1 MKKIIVAFALAF
13 AACAGASKNVDSR
26 KDPLPG
32 HWVGVIDRD
41 GWQRP
46 LSLMIDSNE
55 GTYVGSWMSVE
66 SQPGIMLD
74 RVRRNADAV
83 HLELAKLTF
92 DGRIAGRTLAGSVA
106 NKDGSSSGSF
116 TLTRLDPIG
125 LDPAGATP

>member
-92 DGRIAGRTLAGSVA
+92 DGRVTGRTLTGSVA
-106 NKDGSSSGSF
+106 SKDGSSSGSF